1 MNRSLVALIAILASS
16 LAFAGEP
23 RYENLLLSDVKEDGK
38 PRGVYAKDTAQIFL
52 SAKLVDV
59 PAGAKLKSDW
69 IAVKTGGVAPDNY
82 KIDSVELN
90 VGPNMNKANF
100 SFSKPTAGWPVGD
113 YRVDLFING
122 KKAKSVPFQV
132 K

>member
-1 MNRSLVALIAILASS
+1 MNRILVAGIAIAASS

-23 RYENLLLSDVKEDGK
+23 RFDNLLLSDVKEGGK
-38 PRGVYAKDTAQIFL
+38 PRSVYAKDTAKIFL
-52 SAKLVDV
+52 GAKLVDV
-59 PAGAKLKSDW
+59 PTGAKLKSEW

-82 KIDSVELN
+82 KIDSVELS
-90 VGPNMNKANF
+90 VGPLMNRADF
-100 SFSKPTAGWPVGD
+100 SFSKPNAGWPVGE

-122 KKAKSVPFQV
+122 KKSTSVPFQV